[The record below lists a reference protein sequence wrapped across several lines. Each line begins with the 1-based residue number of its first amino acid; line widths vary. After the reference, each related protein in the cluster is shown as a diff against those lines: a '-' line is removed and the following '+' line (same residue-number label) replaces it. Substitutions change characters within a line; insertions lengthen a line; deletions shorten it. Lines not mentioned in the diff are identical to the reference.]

1 MEKQP
6 WLIRMENGTIGEA
19 RTKAFLLDRFWILER
34 SVDIDGAD
42 FIIQRRLTERNLLD
56 KTPPRFGVIQVKFM
70 QDKNTTQYIHE
81 KYILENGKPRKE
93 FFLIVHTGIEEDK
106 RKFLLSAAD
115 ITENFKV
122 ANGNNKNKYAILGSK
137 LLTSKLFEI
146 QNEKYALNRIEK
158 ALELA
163 DFGSNRRFLTWALPS
178 YEISMNKIDYKYT
191 LPLDNGVISDIPKDV
206 YKLKRKVQSCM
217 FDMEDVLKQ
226 LSEIL
231 QGDNPLVFL
240 DKLIE
245 INEEYGINEKFNETE
260 IYYLYEAIEIHDRKY
275 KSLKEK
281 GLLDNYLKMQNEF
294 EDFIIGILESL
305 EEWSSIK
312 EAISI
317 NIFYNSMDLSDIK
330 FVRVTKQ
337 LTIDSK
343 YGQSRFGVIED
354 KPEQLTLYFYP
365 KLLSYFMENNENERI
380 RDVAVLIR
388 DELMGNIYDY
398 LFSEEVDIDN

>member
-1 MEKQP
+1 MEKKP

-81 KYILENGKPRKE
+81 RYILENGKPRKE

-106 RKFLLSAAD
+106 RQFLLSAAD
-115 ITENFKV
+115 ITVNFQV
-122 ANGNNKNKYAILGSK
+122 ANGKNKNKYAISGRR

-146 QNEKYALNRIEK
+146 QNEKYALDCIEK

-163 DFGSNRRFLTWALPS
+163 EFGSNRRFLTWALPS
-178 YEISMNKIDYKYT
+178 YKLSMNEIEYKYT
-191 LPLDNGVISDIPKDV
+191 LPLDNGVVSDIPKEV

-231 QGDNPLVFL
+231 QENNPLVFL
-240 DKLIE
+240 DNLTE
-245 INEEYGINEKFNETE
+245 INAEYGINEKFNEDETYF
-260 IYYLYEAIEIHDRKY
+260 IYEAIEIHERKY

-281 GLLDNYLKMQNEF
+281 GLLDNYLKMQSEF
-294 EDFIIGILESL
+294 EDFIIKILESL

-312 EAISI
+312 EAIFI
-317 NIFYNSMDLSDIK
+317 NIFYNAMDLSNIK
-330 FVRVTKQ
+330 FVRDAKQ
-337 LTIDSK
+337 LTIDTK
-343 YGQSRFGVIED
+343 YCQSRFGVIED
-354 KPEQLTLYFYP
+354 KPGQVTLYFYP
-365 KLLSYFMENNENERI
+365 KLLSYFIENSGNERI
-380 RDVAVLIR
+380 RDVAELIR
-388 DELMGNIYDY
+388 DELMGNIYEY
-398 LFSEEVDIDN
+398 LFPGQVDIDN